1 MAYGDEFLTNRFTV
15 AGPSFTG
22 GHPLQVPETFVP
34 PGSADFYRGYFGMTS
49 ITGFQKG
56 SLNVGVNL
64 DSPLGIYGA
73 PGSPHFFDVGTIL
86 TLIGDHRVVGRSSVT
101 GTEFRT
107 NVANAH
113 ILGSTAQLVGKT
125 VNVTGS
131 KSVGVQGV
139 DVRID
144 SALTLILNGR
154 NWDIA
159 SAFWDSKKPFDIL
172 HPTKEGHR
180 LRYVCLEGPSAEVY
194 FRGKLKDDNVIKI
207 PDYWMGLVDEE
218 TIGVNL
224 TPIGVYQELFVEKI
238 DITSG
243 IKIKNN
249 SGNPI
254 HCHYVVYGERK
265 DTSKNIP
272 EYPGLTPNDYPGDNR
287 EYRLNF

>member
-1 MAYGDEFLTNRFTV
+1 MAYGDEFLTNRLTV
-15 AGPSFTG
+15 AGPTFTG
-22 GHPLQVPETFVP
+22 AHPLQFPESFVT
-34 PGSADFYRGYFGMTS
+34 PGSMDVYRGYFGMTS
-49 ITGFQKG
+49 ITGYQKAAL
-56 SLNVGVNL
+56 SVGVNL

-101 GTEFRT
+101 GAEFRT

-125 VNVTGS
+125 TNVVGT
-131 KSVGVQGV
+131 KVGVQGV
-139 DVRID
+139 TVRID
-144 SALTLILNGR
+144 SATTLSLNGR
-154 NWDIA
+154 NWDVA

-194 FRGKLKDDNVIKI
+194 VRGKLKGENCIKI
-207 PDYWMGLVDEE
+207 PDYWIRLVDEE
-218 TIGVNL
+218 TIGVTL

-238 DITSG
+238 DVSSG

-272 EYPGLTPNDYPGDNR
+272 EYEGLTPYDYPGDNR
-287 EYRLNF
+287 EYNLRN

>member
-34 PGSADFYRGYFGMTS
+34 PGSADIYRGYFGMTS

-73 PGSPHFFDVGTIL
+73 PGAPHFFDVGTIL

-101 GTEFRT
+101 GAEFRT

-125 VNVTGS
+125 VNVTGTKTNVTGAEVTIAAPNVS
-131 KSVGVQGV
+131 INGLN
-139 DVRID
+139 
-144 SALTLILNGR
+144 SASGAR
-154 NWDIA
+154 P
-159 SAFWDSKKPFDIL
+159 AFWDSKKPFDIL

-194 FRGKLKDDNVIKI
+194 FRGKLKDDNIIKI

-238 DITSG
+238 DIGSG

-287 EYRLNF
+287 EYRLNS